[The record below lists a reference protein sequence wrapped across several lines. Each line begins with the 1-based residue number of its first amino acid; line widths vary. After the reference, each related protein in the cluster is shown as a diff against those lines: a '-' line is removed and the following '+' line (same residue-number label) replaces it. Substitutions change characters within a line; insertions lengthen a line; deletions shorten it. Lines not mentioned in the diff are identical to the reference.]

1 MGSGI
6 KTDGK
11 IGIWRI
17 IAKKHFLTSK
27 SEMRHF
33 WENIFWLEGSSG
45 QVLPSAAAPPLLEIS
60 SSREFSGDSGRALLP
75 TWEALPPTPTHPGNQ
90 MLLPGWGQVAWS
102 LLFFFFCLDGTW
114 TEPCT
119 HHWKEDPCLW
129 DPLMSPNTQPVVP
142 RAFTEWVAMSS
153 SQGILPT

>member
-17 IAKKHFLTSK
+17 IAKKHFLTFK

-102 LLFFFFCLDGTW
+102 LLFFFFCLDGTG

-129 DPLMSPNTQPVVP
+129 DPLMSPTHSQWSQEHLLSGLPCPPP
-142 RAFTEWVAMSS
+142 RGSS
-153 SQGILPT
+153 